1 MRYLLDTQVLIWAM
15 EKNPR
20 LKPKVKAV
28 VDSVM
33 NEMWVSV
40 VSVWEM
46 LIKKKLGKL
55 RVPGEIKRDLL
66 KAGFK
71 ILALNIDQV
80 LAVDNL
86 PLLHKDPFDRMLVAQ
101 AQAEEMTLITADAKL
116 AKYEVKCLENS

>member
-1 MRYLLDTQVLIWAM
+1 VLIWAM